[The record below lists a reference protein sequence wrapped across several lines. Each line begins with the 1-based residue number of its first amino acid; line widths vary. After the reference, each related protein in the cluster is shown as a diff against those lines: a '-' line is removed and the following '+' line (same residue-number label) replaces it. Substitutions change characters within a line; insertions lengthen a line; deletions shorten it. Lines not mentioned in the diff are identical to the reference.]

1 MNFELTPA
9 CFLLILGPAFADS
22 PPLLA
27 LFYIEIGA
35 FKNRHPL
42 QLRMYHLHLLPNQRH
57 FAVLLQIKDLR
68 LFCLCVQ
75 F

>member
-1 MNFELTPA
+1 MNFELTPPS
-9 CFLLILGPAFADS
+9 FLLILGPAFADS

-35 FKNRHPL
+35 FKNCHPL
-42 QLRMYHLHLLPNQRH
+42 QLRMYHLHLLPNQRD
-57 FAVLLQIKDLR
+57 FAVLLQITYLSLFSLR
-68 LFCLCVQ
+68 MQ